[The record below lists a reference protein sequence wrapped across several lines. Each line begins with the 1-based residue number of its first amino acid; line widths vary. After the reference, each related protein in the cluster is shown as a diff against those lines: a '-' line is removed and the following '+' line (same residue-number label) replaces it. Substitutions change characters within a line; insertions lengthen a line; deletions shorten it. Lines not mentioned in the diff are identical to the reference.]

1 MLSNL
6 KTRFERN
13 IIYVS
18 LGLASPRTCLDSR
31 LEVARRVGREP
42 ETPELWDKGPEV

>member
-13 IIYVS
+13 LIYVS
-18 LGLASPRTCLDSR
+18 LGLASPRTCLDSNLR
-31 LEVARRVGREP
+31 WLEG
-42 ETPELWDKGPEV
+42 WKGT